1 MYDLASLNNSLVS
14 NTLYYCDGN
23 PYLMPVFLATAFTS
37 EMTYSM
43 LSKINIGTSP
53 RTRFDHYVLEYKK
66 ANKASSEEKFAI
78 VTGANSGIGFETAKA
93 LALAGFHVIMACR
106 NKESTEEAIS
116 KLELETGLKTFE
128 FMQLDLSSFKSID
141 AFVEQYKKSHDKLHL
156 LVNNAGVMMCPY
168 SKTKDGIEN
177 QFGTNHLGHFKLTIG
192 LLDLIKASER
202 ARIVVL
208 SSLANYTGTFDK
220 SLILD
225 ESKYNPVVNYGI
237 SKLCNIM
244 FANEL
249 ARRLAGTGVTVNS
262 LHPGSVNTNLSRY
275 IPGNSLGIMETLKSL
290 ILISPTAGALTS
302 IKVALD
308 PKLEGVTGKYFSYE
322 EEATPL
328 GEALDEQKCKELWDF
343 SEELIKKHS
352 T

>member
-1 MYDLASLNNSLVS
+1 MFSLGGIANSFTS
-14 NTLYYCDGN
+14 SSLYYCDGN
-23 PYLMPVFLATAFTS
+23 PYLMPVFHLVSLSTEF
-37 EMTYSM
+37 TYSV

-53 RTRFDHYVLEYKK
+53 RTRFDHYVLGYKK
-66 ANKASSEEKFAI
+66 ANKASTEEKFAI
-78 VTGANSGIGFETAKA
+78 VTGANSGIGFETTKA

-141 AFVEQYKKSHDKLHL
+141 AFVDQYKKTHDKLHL

-168 SKTKDGIEN
+168 SKTEDGIEM
-177 QFGTNHLGHFKLTIG
+177 QFGTNHLGHFKLTNG

-208 SSLANYTGTFDK
+208 SSMANYIGTFDK
-220 SLILD
+220 SLILE
-225 ESKYNPVVNYGI
+225 ESKYNKMVNYGI

-249 ARRLAGTGVTVNS
+249 SRRLEGTGVTVNS
-262 LHPGSVNTNLSRY
+262 LHPGAVNTNLARHLT
-275 IPGNSLGIMETLKSL
+275 GNDLKATEFLKS
-290 ILISPTAGALTS
+290 IVFISPTAGALTS
-302 IKVALD
+302 IKVSLD
-308 PKLEGVTGKYFSYE
+308 PELEGVTGKYFSHE

-328 GEALDEQKCKELWDF
+328 GEALDEQKCKDLWEF